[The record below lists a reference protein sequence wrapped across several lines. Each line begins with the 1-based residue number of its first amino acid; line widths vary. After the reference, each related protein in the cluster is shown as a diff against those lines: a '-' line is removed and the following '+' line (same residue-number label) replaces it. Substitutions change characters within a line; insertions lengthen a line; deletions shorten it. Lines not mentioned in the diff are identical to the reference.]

1 MIYYPRQAV
10 WEMTLKCNMNCM
22 HCGSRAGKQRENE
35 LTLAECLDVAQQL
48 IHMGLEYITLIGGE
62 IFFKKDW
69 EKVSRKFIDSGVYVN
84 IITNAYNL
92 GNEQFR
98 QLKDSGIKQ
107 VAISVDGMENTHNTI
122 RRNSHSFEH
131 ILKAMKRLRDE
142 GYYVSVITTLTDLNF
157 NDLEKM
163 YQLFLDNKIEIW
175 QLQLASPMGN
185 ASDNIEL
192 LIDPAKVTL
201 ITKFIK
207 EKNKERKILIVAGD
221 NVGYYDNNEHYIRG
235 DLPEFCTEFQGCQA
249 GKFVVGIDSIG
260 NVKGCESLYSDEFI
274 EGNLRKNSL
283 YEIWNRDG
291 AFAYNRNFTPSM
303 LEGKCKGCDKAEQCT
318 GGCRQLSNFTSG
330 NKYESIYCC
339 YK

>member
-1 MIYYPRQAV
+1 M
-10 WEMTLKCNMNCM
+10 KF
-22 HCGSRAGKQRENE
+22 
-35 LTLAECLDVAQQL
+35 
-48 IHMGLEYITLIGGE
+48 
-62 IFFKKDW
+62 FFKNDW
-69 EKVSRKFIDSGVYVN
+69 EKVSRKFVNGGVYVN

-92 GNEQFR
+92 GDEQFR

-107 VAISVDGMENTHNTI
+107 VAISVDGMENAHNTT
-122 RRNSHSFEH
+122 RRNPHSFEH
-131 ILKAMKRLRDE
+131 IQKAMKRFRDE
-142 GYYVSVITTLTDLNF
+142 GYFVSVVTTLTDLNF
-157 NDLEKM
+157 NDLKKM
-163 YQLFLDNKIEIW
+163 YQLFLDNKVEIW

-185 ASDNIEL
+185 ASDNLEL
-192 LIDPAKVTL
+192 LIDPVKVPL

-235 DLPEFCTEFQGCQA
+235 DLTEFQGCQA

-291 AFAYNRNFTPSM
+291 AFAYNRNFKPSM
-303 LEGKCKGCDKAEQCT
+303 LEGKCKGCNKADPCA

-330 NKYESIYCC
+330 NKFKSIYCC